1 MIRLTFSQMRRSIPR
16 LVASSIA
23 VLVATAFV
31 TATLLGGNL
40 ITDITYRSVTAS
52 YGDADVLVTPET
64 SALGAADAEALMALP
79 EIDHAEGSV
88 SLFGQIEVDGLND
101 SGNVQPVPAHGA
113 LDPFEVIAGALP
125 GPGEV
130 ALSESSARRLGL
142 GPAAD
147 QSWQVGGTATL
158 SVQFYPA
165 DGASA
170 EDGSE
175 DSLEEVSEDLR
186 VSGIVADPPAINS
199 ILSPVVVDRSLAEEW
214 AALEQSGGDAP
225 VEYTEVVVVAAPGVG
240 DQAAAEAASVAMG
253 DQANVR
259 TVHEVAQQRAADFTG
274 DTRMLVGF
282 VLAFAAVAMFVAGL
296 VIANTFQ
303 VLIAQ
308 RRHTLALLRCVGA
321 TRSQIRR
328 SVLVEALT
336 VGVLASIGGILL
348 GLGLGQIALA
358 VAGTQDLGIPI
369 PAVVSPSLAT
379 ILVPL
384 LTGTLVTV
392 IAGLAPAKA
401 ATAVAPISALRPA
414 EVPALRRGGSTLRL
428 VLALLLGIPGTL
440 MLVGAVVLSSVS
452 DSGGIM
458 LLSLAV
464 GVLGGM
470 LSLAG
475 VLVGAVFMVPAIIRV
490 AGGLW
495 ARLAGR
501 SRATVR
507 LATANSARNP
517 RRTSATSTALLIGVG
532 LVVMVATGAASA
544 RATLE
549 NELLSYFPVDIAV
562 SSPGPEL
569 SNAQLTAM
577 SEVEGIEQ
585 IATRRAVTV
594 EVDHGSESSLFEVFE
609 VTDDLREVI
618 RDPAFLPD
626 LETGTVRMDQH
637 DAEWLGVSDGES
649 ITFRVGSA
657 EAPAA
662 DEATEVELQVEI
674 DTSRSFPMM
683 VSAQDMDTMAP
694 DVSPAHAWLR
704 IADGANELDVVRDV
718 QDAVAEVSG
727 GAAPWVSGE
736 AAERA
741 ALDQVIETL
750 LAVIIGLLGV
760 AVVIAVIGVA
770 NTLSLSVIE
779 RRREHALLRAVGMTR
794 GQLRGSLVVEGVLL
808 AVVGTGLGTVAGLVY
823 GWAGSSIV
831 LSGVGDMHLVV
842 PWGYVAACAAGA
854 VIAGVLASVLPARS
868 AAKAKPVAALAA

>member
-40 ITDITYRSVTAS
+40 ITDVTYRAVTAS
-52 YGDADVLVTPET
+52 YGDADVLVTP
-64 SALGAADAEALMALP
+64 AEASLSTEDVERLMALP
-79 EIDHAEGSV
+79 EIEHAEGAV
-88 SLFGQIEVDGLND
+88 NLFGQVEVSEHSD
-101 SGNVQPVPAHGA
+101 SGSILPAPAHDA
-113 LDPFEVIAGALP
+113 LNPYEVLAGSLP

-142 GPAAD
+142 APENDLSTHIGETAEVGV
-147 QSWQVGGTATL
+147 QV
-158 SVQFYPA
+158 YH
-165 DGASA
+165 D
-170 EDGSE
+170 D
-175 DSLEEVSEDLR
+175 DSLEQLSEELR
-186 VSGIVADPPAINS
+186 LSGIVADPPAIS
-199 ILSPVVVDRSLAEEW
+199 ALLSPLIVDRALAEEW
-214 AALEQSGGDAP
+214 AAVGEQATGTVSENGDVDAAVAYLEIVA
-225 VEYTEVVVVAAPGVG
+225 VAAPGVS
-240 DQAAAEAASVAMG
+240 DEAALAAASNALG

-259 TVHEVAQQRAADFTG
+259 TVHEVAEQRAADLTG

-328 SVLVEALT
+328 SVLIEALT

-348 GLGLGQIALA
+348 GLGLGQIALM

-369 PAVVSPSLAT
+369 PGAVSPSLVT

-392 IAGLAPAKA
+392 FAGLAPAKA
-401 ATAVAPISALRPA
+401 ATSVAPISALRPA
-414 EVPALRRGGSTLRL
+414 EAPALRRGGSTVRL
-428 VLALLLGIPGTL
+428 VVSLLLGIPGTL
-440 MLVGAVVLSSVS
+440 MLVGAVVLSAVS
-452 DSGGIM
+452 DSGDVM

-475 VLVGAVFMVPAIIRV
+475 VLVGAVFMVPAIIRGT
-490 AGGLW
+490 GGLW

-501 SRATVR
+501 SRATVQ

-517 RRTSATSTALLIGVG
+517 RRTSATATALLIGVG

-549 NELLSYFPVDIAV
+549 NELLSYFPVDMAV
-562 SSPGPEL
+562 EAAGPEL
-569 SNAQLTAM
+569 NTAQLTAM
-577 SEVEGIEQ
+577 SEVEGVAQ
-585 IATRRAVTV
+585 IATRRAAMV
-594 EVDHGSESSLFEVFE
+594 EVEHESETSFFDISE
-609 VTDDLREVI
+609 VTDELREVSH
-618 RDPAFLPD
+618 DPSFLP
-626 LETGTVRMDQH
+626 EIEPGTVVMNRY
-637 DAEWLGVSDGES
+637 DAEWLGLTEGDSV
-649 ITFRVGSA
+649 TFRVASGD
-657 EAPAA
+657 APAA
-662 DEATEVELQVEI
+662 DDAIEIELQAVI
-674 DTSRSFPMM
+674 DRDSTFQMM
-683 VSAQDMDTMAP
+683 VSAQDMDTLAE
-694 DVSPAHAWLR
+694 SAGPAHAWLR
-704 IADGANELDVVRDV
+704 IADGADELDVVREV
-718 QDAVAEVSG
+718 QDALSEVSA
-727 GAAPWVSGE
+727 GATPWLTGE

-741 ALDQVIETL
+741 ALDQVIDTL
-750 LAVIIGLLGV
+750 LTVIIGLLGV

-808 AVVGTGLGTVAGLVY
+808 AVVGTGLGTAAGLIY